1 MAFCHR
7 CYPGRCCCVVDSP
20 QYAPNFQQF
29 ASQLEIQQRAR
40 QSQMFSVAP
49 SNLFGCAYCLKM
61 VREDETCECIIR
73 KRTKEKKR
81 KLLLTIKRKVT

>member
-1 MAFCHR
+1 MSNMVMYSCPR
-7 CYPGRCCCVVDSP
+7 CQHPSCICGQISM
-20 QYAPNFQQF
+20 QQF

-81 KLLLTIKRKVT
+81 KLLLTIKRKDK